1 MKNYILFSIL
11 LFAVGV
17 LPSCSPNEDVTF
29 PDNPCLI
36 PDINNTFKLCK
47 PMKVIVDN
55 HKYII
60 PKDFQTD
67 LASIPR
73 VLWSIYS
80 PLDSK
85 TIIPAILH
93 DYLYQCPKTSSKYQ
107 FPEKLTRKKI
117 DSIFYSSLIDNMVN
131 PIVAYQYWMA
141 VRLGGSSYFNQGND
155 CAIKSKEDNK
165 KISN

>member
-1 MKNYILFSIL
+1 MKNYILSFIL

-36 PDINNTFKLCK
+36 PDTNNTFKLCK
-47 PMKVIVDN
+47 PMKVIVDK

-93 DYLYQCPKTSSKYQ
+93 DYLYQCPH
-107 FPEKLTRKKI
+107 KLFRKKI

-131 PIVAYQYWMA
+131 PIVAYQYWIA
-141 VRLGGSSYFNQGND
+141 VRLGGSSHFNQGND
-155 CAIKSKEDNK
+155 CAIESKEDNK

>member
-1 MKNYILFSIL
+1 MKNYIWLSIL
-11 LFAVGV
+11 AFAVVV
-17 LPSCSPNEDVTF
+17 LPSCSPNEDVSF

-47 PMKVIVDN
+47 PMKVIVDKD
-55 HKYII
+55 KYTI
-60 PKDFQTD
+60 PKSFKTD

-93 DYLYQCPKTSSKYQ
+93 DYLYQCPH
-107 FPEKLTRKKI
+107 KLSRKKI

-141 VRLGGSSYFNQGND
+141 VRLGGASHFNQGND

-165 KISN
+165 KISD

>member
-1 MKNYILFSIL
+1 MNKILMLIG
-11 LFAVGV
+11 LFAFIV
-17 LPSCSPNEDVTF
+17 LPTCSPNEDVAF

-36 PDINNTFKLCK
+36 PDINNSFKLCK
-47 PMKVIVDN
+47 SIKVIVD
-55 HKYII
+55 KDRYVI
-60 PKDFQTD
+60 PQYFQTD

-93 DYLYQCPKTSSKYQ
+93 DYMYQCPH
-107 FPEKLTRKKI
+107 KLSRKKI

-131 PIVAYQYWMA
+131 PIVAYQYWLA
-141 VRLGGSSYFNQGND
+141 VRIGGSSHFNKGNY

-165 KISN
+165 KI

>member
-1 MKNYILFSIL
+1 MR
-11 LFAVGV
+11 
-17 LPSCSPNEDVTF
+17 
-29 PDNPCLI
+29 
-36 PDINNTFKLCK
+36 
-47 PMKVIVDN
+47 VIVDN
-55 HKYII
+55 DKYVI
-60 PKDFQTD
+60 PQHFKTD

-93 DYLYQCPKTSSKYQ
+93 DYLYQYPKTSSKYQ

-117 DSIFYSSLIDNMVN
+117 DSIFYSSLIDNRVN
-131 PIVAYQYWMA
+131 PIVAYQYWLA
-141 VRLGGSSYFNQGND
+141 VRIGGASHFNTGNY

-165 KISN
+165 KISD